1 MQLNLTKKTHLKK
14 FLLTENHYTLDDLHK
29 IENGLMEIIQVL
41 EEKAEAIRKKEEEK
55 KAKLKKVIEALESE
69 GVTFDEL
76 KSYIG
81 KGKPKVKKAEQEKLN
96 IKTTNLKDYK
106 EDNALNDNDSELEE
120 QQTENKLIS

>member
-14 FLLTENHYTLDDLHK
+14 FLLTENHYTLDDLYK

-81 KGKPKVKKAEQEKLN
+81 KGKSKVKKAEQEKLN
-96 IKTTNLKDYK
+96 LETTNLKDYK
-106 EDNALNDNDSELEE
+106 EDNALNDNDSELEKK
-120 QQTENKLIS
+120 QTENKLIS

>member
-14 FLLTENHYTLDDLHK
+14 FLLTENHYTLDDLYK

-96 IKTTNLKDYK
+96 LETTNLKDYK

>member
-14 FLLTENHYTLDDLHK
+14 FLLTENHYTLDDLYK

-81 KGKPKVKKAEQEKLN
+81 KGKPKNKKAEPEKLN
-96 IKTTNLKDYK
+96 LETTNLKDYK

>member
-14 FLLTENHYTLDDLHK
+14 FLLTENHYTLDDLYK

-81 KGKPKVKKAEQEKLN
+81 KGKPKVKKTEPEKLN
-96 IKTTNLKDYK
+96 LDTADLKDYT
-106 EDNALNDNDSELEE
+106 EDSAINDIDSDLDEL
-120 QQTENKLIS
+120 TEDNKLIS

>member
-81 KGKPKVKKAEQEKLN
+81 KGKPKIKKAEPEKLN
-96 IKTTNLKDYK
+96 IETTNLKDYK

>member
-81 KGKPKVKKAEQEKLN
+81 KGKPKVKKAEPEKLT
-96 IKTTNLKDYK
+96 IETTNLKDY
-106 EDNALNDNDSELEE
+106 EEYNALNDNDSELEKK
-120 QQTENKLIS
+120 QTENKLIS

>member
-1 MQLNLTKKTHLKK
+1 MQLNLTKKTQLKK
-14 FLLTENHYTLDDLHK
+14 FLLTENHYTLDDLYK

-81 KGKPKVKKAEQEKLN
+81 KGKPKVKKAEPEKLN
-96 IKTTNLKDYK
+96 LETTKLKDYK
-106 EDNALNDNDSELEE
+106 EDNALNDNDSELEKK
-120 QQTENKLIS
+120 QTETKLIS

>member
-14 FLLTENHYTLDDLHK
+14 FLLTENHYTLDDLYK

-96 IKTTNLKDYK
+96 LETTNLKDYK
-106 EDNALNDNDSELEE
+106 EDNALNDNDSELEKK
-120 QQTENKLIS
+120 QTENKLIS